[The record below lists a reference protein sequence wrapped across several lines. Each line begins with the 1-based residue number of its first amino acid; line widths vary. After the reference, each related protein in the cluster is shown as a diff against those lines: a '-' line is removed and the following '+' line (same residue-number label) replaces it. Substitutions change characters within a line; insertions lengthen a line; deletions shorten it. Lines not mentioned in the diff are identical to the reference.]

1 MKIITTN
8 NKEEV
13 LEKHNEVVVLVNR
26 KNNGWLPLGLKLHE
40 LVTAVG
46 GKSKK
51 NYWQLHFKVDS
62 FYQYCEIKL
71 KEESTKMY
79 RYLLCAE
86 QIKKHRPDLIKLYNN
101 DDSIKIAGYT
111 VFYGLIAKKK
121 SLTEDVLKE
130 ILDNIVDDGY
140 SRSQV
145 KGKVYDHLK
154 VKKIKK
160 TKDDKKHLLDF
171 DIYEGRGLLSTVLI
185 AEVKDVVKL
194 SYKDYEDDIRVLRV
208 KELLT
213 ELQSLLTQ
221 LPLNIEAELLKE
233 VA

>member
-1 MKIITTN
+1 MNKI
-8 NKEEV
+8 KEIHSDV
-13 LEKHNEVVVLVNR
+13 LLSLNKHNNT
-26 KNNGWLPLGLKLHE
+26 WLPLGLKLNE

-46 GKSKK
+46 GKRKK
-51 NYWQLHFKVDS
+51 DYWQKHFNVDS

-86 QIKKHRPDLIKLYNN
+86 QIKKHRPDLIELYEN
-101 DDSIKIAGYT
+101 DDSTKIAGFT
-111 VFYGLIAKKK
+111 VFYELIAKKK
-121 SLTEDVLKE
+121 SLSEDVLKE
-130 ILDNIVDDGY
+130 ILENIVDDGY

-145 KGKVYDHLK
+145 EKKVYDHLK
-154 VKKIKK
+154 VKKIKA

-185 AEVKDVVKL
+185 AEVKDVVEL
-194 SYKDYEDDIRVLRV
+194 SYKDYKDDIRVLRV

-221 LPLNIEAELLKE
+221 LPLKIEAELLKE

>member
-1 MKIITTN
+1 MNKI
-8 NKEEV
+8 KEIHSDV
-13 LEKHNEVVVLVNR
+13 LLSLNKHNNT
-26 KNNGWLPLGLKLHE
+26 WLPLGLKLNE
-40 LVTAVG
+40 LVAAVG

-51 NYWQLHFKVDS
+51 DYWQKHFTADS

-101 DDSIKIAGYT
+101 DDSIKIAGFT

-130 ILDNIVDDGY
+130 ILDNIIDDGY

-145 KGKVYDHLK
+145 EGKVYDHLK
-154 VKKIKK
+154 VKKIKE

-185 AEVKDVVKL
+185 AEVKDVVEL
-194 SYKDYEDDIRVLRV
+194 SYKDYKDDIRVLRV

-221 LPLNIEAELLKE
+221 LPLKIEAELLKE

>member
-1 MKIITTN
+1 MKIITIN
-8 NKEEV
+8 NEEV
-13 LEKHNEVVVLVNR
+13 LEIHDEVVIFLNR
-26 KNNGWLPLGLKLHE
+26 ENNSWLPLGLKLNE
-40 LVTAVG
+40 LVAAVG

-51 NYWQLHFKVDS
+51 DYWQKHFTADS

-101 DDSIKIAGYT
+101 DDSIKIAGFT

-130 ILDNIVDDGY
+130 ILDNIIDDGY

-145 KGKVYDHLK
+145 EGKVYDSIAKKSK
-154 VKKIKK
+154 VKKTQDDDEKTQLISFDKLEGREVLYVLRIPEIKDEIK
-160 TKDDKKHLLDF
+160 SF
-171 DIYEGRGLLSTVLI
+171 YEGV
-185 AEVKDVVKL
+185 
-194 SYKDYEDDIRVLRV
+194 EDDELKTV
-208 KELLT
+208 ELL
-213 ELQSLLTQ
+213 
-221 LPLNIEAELLKE
+221 IDELLKHLRNLSLRHE
-233 VA
+233 GAENAE

>member
-1 MKIITTN
+1 MKKIT
-8 NKEEV
+8 EIHSDV
-13 LEKHNEVVVLVNR
+13 LLSLNKHNNT
-26 KNNGWLPLGLKLHE
+26 WLPLGLKLNE
-40 LVTAVG
+40 LVAAVG

-51 NYWQLHFKVDS
+51 DYWQKHFKVES
-62 FYQYCEIKL
+62 FYQYCEIEL
-71 KEESTKMY
+71 KADSTKMY

-86 QIKKHRPDLIKLYNN
+86 QIKKHRPDLIELYKN

-111 VFYGLIAKKK
+111 VFYELIAKKK
-121 SLTEDVLKE
+121 SLREDVLKE

-145 KGKVYDHLK
+145 EKKVYDHLK

-185 AEVKDVVKL
+185 AEVKDVVEL
-194 SYKDYEDDIRVLRV
+194 SYKDYKDDIRVLRV

-221 LPLNIEAELLKE
+221 LPLKIEAELLKE

>member
-1 MKIITTN
+1 LKIITT
-8 NKEEV
+8 KKDKEV
-13 LEKHNEVVVLVNR
+13 LEKHDEVVIFLNR
-26 KNNGWLPLGLKLHE
+26 ENNSWLPLGLKLHE

-51 NYWQLHFKVDS
+51 GYWQLHFKVDS

-86 QIKKHRPDLIKLYNN
+86 QIKKHRSDLIELYKN
-101 DDSIKIAGYT
+101 DDSINISGFT
-111 VFYGLIAKKK
+111 VFYELIAKKK
-121 SLTEDVLKE
+121 SLSEDVLKE
-130 ILDNIVDDGY
+130 ILENIVDDGY

-145 KGKVYDHLK
+145 EKKVYDHLK
-154 VKKIKK
+154 VKKIKA

-194 SYKDYEDDIRVLRV
+194 SYKDYEHDIQVLRV
-208 KELLT
+208 NELLT

-221 LPLNIEAELLKE
+221 LPLKIEAELLKE

>member
-1 MKIITTN
+1 MKKINEIN
-8 NKEEV
+8 SDV
-13 LEKHNEVVVLVNR
+13 LLSLNKHNNT
-26 KNNGWLPLGLKLHE
+26 WLPLGLKLNE
-40 LVTAVG
+40 LVAAVG

-51 NYWQLHFKVDS
+51 DYWQKHFKVDS

-86 QIKKHRPDLIKLYNN
+86 QIKKHRSDLIELYKN
-101 DDSIKIAGYT
+101 DDSIKIAGFT

-121 SLTEDVLKE
+121 SLSEDVLKE

-145 KGKVYDHLK
+145 EKKVYDHLK
-154 VKKIKK
+154 VKKIKA

-194 SYKDYEDDIRVLRV
+194 SYKDYKDDIQVIRVN
-208 KELLT
+208 ELLT

-221 LPLNIEAELLKE
+221 LPLKIEAELLKE